1 MNEIKIKDDV
11 EMSRIMEIFYGFER
25 LSEENLEFRQELDEL
40 KTNIVQTKL
49 DNPDFAYCVEFGN
62 GKFKV
67 GKGETSDATLNI
79 KCSSEIWS
87 DILAGRKDSYSEF
100 FKSNL
105 KIEGDLQYAVVYLD
119 LLELASEIN
128 QEVEV
133 VYNE

>member
-49 DNPDFAYCVEFGN
+49 DNPDFAYWVEFGN